1 MHQQHATCSNM
12 PPTKFTDFTRRR
24 MRDAVKQ
31 KKRREENTIDNNGYQ
46 FQKRILFE
54 INSFIASN

>member
-1 MHQQHATCSNM
+1 M
-12 PPTKFTDFTRRR
+12 PPTKFTDSTQRR
-24 MRDAVKQ
+24 MRDMVRQ

-54 INSFIASN
+54 INSIIASN